1 MNSTTKVS
9 YVSTVNILQI
19 GVGFHAKRIYVP
31 SIKKFEK
38 AGIDVLLNAGVDIQS
53 AKLGIDEYLRKN
65 QYDIEML
72 YLDSGNDLSD
82 NQILQLDMLAAKH
95 DINSVI
101 ISTDPIAHKKFA
113 IWALDRGFHIL
124 MDKPI
129 SARVHVNTS
138 IDEAKG
144 LVDDYEEILALYQ
157 SKKINA
163 TKVFSV
169 MVQRR
174 YEGGYQK
181 VFELIREV
189 GERFNAPVTSIQASH
204 SDGVWIFPDEVVD
217 QLSHPYSTGY
227 GKNSHSGY
235 HIFDIIWQFYSAAQ
249 TQQKAA
255 DTGEAMTSFL
265 GPRGLLEQFGQK
277 DFASYFPDY
286 NIVKRRTDEDLH
298 DIFEAY
304 GEIDAFSIIRL
315 MKNGETICNVST
327 NLIHNG
333 FSRRSWSIPNDDLYK
348 GNGRVKHQS
357 YSIQQGPFQNI
368 QIHQYQSD
376 DQHDKGAVHDDG
388 VGGYNHFEVFVF
400 RNATMF
406 GDNKP
411 SFTRYGPRDF
421 STQEFNSERLIN
433 ESAKDEAIMEFIDCI
448 QGRIPKSA
456 LKSPIESHAV
466 PVKIMS
472 AIYQSQTQQVNGK
485 TPVARF
491 VIKKGE

>member
-1 MNSTTKVS
+1 MIQVNS
-9 YVSTVNILQI
+9 VNILQI
-19 GVGFHAKRIYVP
+19 GIGFHAKRIYVP
-31 SIKKFEK
+31 VVKRLQA
-38 AGIDVLLNAGVDIQS
+38 AGIDVILKAGVDILP
-53 AKLGIDEYLRKN
+53 AKQDIDEYLQKN
-65 QYDIEML
+65 NYDIDML
-72 YLDSGNDLSD
+72 YLEPENDLSN
-82 NQILQLDMLAAKH
+82 NQIIQLNAFADKH
-95 DINSVI
+95 TIDAVI
-101 ISTDPIAHKKFA
+101 ISTDPVAHKTFA
-113 IWALDRGFHIL
+113 LWALNRGLHIL

-129 SARVHVNTS
+129 SAREYVNTS
-138 IDEAKG
+138 IEEAKG
-144 LVDDYEEILALYQ
+144 LVDDYSDILALYKEKQ
-157 SKKINA
+157 R
-163 TKVFSV
+163 TKQTVFSV

-181 VFELIREV
+181 VFSLIREV

-217 QLSHPYSTGY
+217 QKSHPYSTGY

-249 TQQKAA
+249 IKQKTA
-255 DTGEAMTSFL
+255 DAGEVMTSFL
-265 GPRGLLEQFGQK
+265 SPRGLLKQFGQK

-286 NIVKRRTDEDLH
+286 NLVKRRSDAELH
-298 DIFEAY
+298 ALFEKY

-333 FSRRSWSIPNDDLYK
+333 FSRRSWSLPNKDLYK

-376 DQHDKGAVHDDG
+376 DHHDKGGVHEDS
-388 VGGYNHFEVFVF
+388 VGGNNHFEVFVF
-400 RNATMF
+400 RNSSMF
-406 GDNKP
+406 GEDEP
-411 SFTRYGPRDF
+411 SFTRFGPKDF
-421 STQEFNSERLIN
+421 SSKNFDEKRLIN
-433 ESAKDEAIMEFIDCI
+433 ESAKDEVIMEFIDCI

-456 LKSPIESHAV
+456 LKSSIESHAV

-485 TPVARF
+485 TPISHFA
-491 VIKKGE
+491 IGEGE

>member
-1 MNSTTKVS
+1 M
-9 YVSTVNILQI
+9 STVKILQI

-31 SIKKFEK
+31 AVKKFQK
-38 AGIDVLLNAGVDIQS
+38 AGVDVTIDAAVDILP
-53 AKLGIDEYLRKN
+53 AKQGIDEYLQKN
-65 QYDIEML
+65 NFAIDML
-72 YLDSGNDLSD
+72 YLDSKDDLTSE
-82 NQILQLDMLAAKH
+82 QILQLDTFADKH
-95 DINSVI
+95 GINAVI

-113 IWALDRGFHIL
+113 LWALKRNFHIL

-129 SARVHVNTS
+129 SARVHVNSS

-144 LVDDYEEILALYQ
+144 LIDDYEEILASYKQGLK
-157 SKKINA
+157 SKD
-163 TKVFSV
+163 TVFSV

-217 QLSHPYSTGY
+217 QQSHPYSTGY

-235 HIFDIIWQFYSAAQ
+235 HIFDIIWQFYSASQ
-249 TQQKAA
+249 TRQKSPDA
-255 DTGEAMTSFL
+255 GEAMTSFL
-265 GPRGLLEQFGQK
+265 SPRGLLEQFGQK

-286 NIVKRRTDEDLH
+286 NAVKRRSDEDLH

-333 FSRRSWSIPNDDLYK
+333 FSRRSWSLPNEDLYK

-376 DQHDKGAVHDDG
+376 DQHDKGGIHEDS
-388 VGGYNHFEVFVF
+388 VGGNNHFEVYVF
-400 RNATMF
+400 RNASMF
-406 GDNKP
+406 GNNEP
-411 SFTRYGPRDF
+411 SFTRYAPKDF
-421 STQEFNSERLIN
+421 IANTFDAERLIN
-433 ESAKDEAIMEFIDCI
+433 ESAKDEVITEFIDCI

-456 LKSPIESHAV
+456 LKSSIESHAV

-472 AIYQSQTQQVNGK
+472 AIYQSQTQQVNGV
-485 TPVARF
+485 TPIAHF
-491 VIKKGE
+491 AIKEDE